1 MEDKE
6 RVKSILAIALWAI
19 AAFLVGVFCVLG
31 CFAFELH
38 AFSFAFG
45 FLAVAVLICAFVL
58 ALYNIVGGT
67 QGKNKVM
74 NIAALVLCI
83 LSILGLTF
91 CFFVFTVVSAVL
103 A

>member
-6 RVKSILAIALWAI
+6 RAKAVLAVALSSVATVLT
-19 AAFLVGVFCVLG
+19 AVFCVAG

-45 FLAVAVLICAFVL
+45 FLAVSVLVCAFVS
-58 ALYNIVGGT
+58 ALYNIVNGAK
-67 QGKNKVM
+67 GKNKVM
-74 NIAALVLCI
+74 NIVALVLCI